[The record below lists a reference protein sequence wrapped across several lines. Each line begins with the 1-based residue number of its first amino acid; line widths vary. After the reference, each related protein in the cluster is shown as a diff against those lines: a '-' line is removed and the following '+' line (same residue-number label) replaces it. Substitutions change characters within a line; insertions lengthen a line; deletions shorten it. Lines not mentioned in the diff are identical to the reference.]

1 MLERLY
7 ENENILVI
15 DKPAGLAVQPGAGVT
30 SCVIG
35 LLEAELPA
43 KPYLVH
49 RLDKDTA
56 GLLVVAKNRDAA
68 VRYGDLIAGRKLDK
82 TYLAVCS
89 GSFPEKRGSLSTA
102 VTQHGREKSAKTDF
116 AVLREFSRFS
126 LLELA
131 LITGRMHQIRV
142 QLSAEGRPILGDD
155 KYGDFSLN
163 RNLAREQGLK
173 GLLLLAWR
181 LWIPEDGG
189 VVLTAPLPAHFTEFL
204 SRFDIEESDFV
215 SASAS
220 AIGSEPGTAGA
231 ATGTDESGGVSGRSG
246 SSPASGA
253 RKGGW
258 ITRRRT
264 QGKGRP

>member
-1 MLERLY
+1 MLERVY
-7 ENENILVI
+7 ENDNILVI

-35 LLEAELPA
+35 LLETELPT

-56 GLLVVAKNRDAA
+56 GLLVIAKNHDAA
-68 VRYGDLIAGRKLDK
+68 GRYGDLIAGRKLDK

-89 GSFPEKRGSLSTA
+89 GSFPAKRGSFSTA
-102 VTQHGREKSAKTDF
+102 VSQHGREKSAKTDF

-131 LITGRMHQIRV
+131 LITGRMHQIRI
-142 QLSAEGRPILGDD
+142 QLSAEGRPIVGDD

-163 RNLAREQGLK
+163 RTLHRDWGLK

-189 VVLTAPLPAHFTEFL
+189 VVLTARLPSHFTDFL
-204 SRFDIEESDFV
+204 SRFDIEEAEFSQ
-215 SASAS
+215 
-220 AIGSEPGTAGA
+220 GA
-231 ATGTDESGGVSGRSG
+231 APDAPSSDGPSPGVSTPG
-246 SSPASGA
+246 GA
-253 RKGGW
+253 KKGGW
-258 ITRRRT
+258 ITRRGTR
-264 QGKGRP
+264 KDGRP